1 MGENSLANGRSI
13 IKRKSTSMESRAS
26 TKTREASLERTGSI
40 KINKSLVDNKSG
52 YTVEIRSRSKSGSRP
67 GSRAG
72 SRDRWVNSRWTD
84 NEDNIEKG
92 KEGGIH
98 VTRGEKSFNCKS
110 QKLVFAIELKRITM
124 IFYFQ
129 YY

>member
-26 TKTREASLERTGSI
+26 TKTRAASLERTGSI

-72 SRDRWVNSRWTD
+72 SRDRWVSSRWTD

-98 VTRGEKSFNCKS
+98 VTGEKKVLIAKVKN
-110 QKLVFAIELKRITM
+110 
-124 IFYFQ
+124 
-129 YY
+129 